1 MLRSRWALWA
11 GILVFPP
18 LGLVLWWMRRGVGP
32 VARIAGTLGICAV
45 AIVELFVVYGMRLEW
60 NGALKVSG
68 VSFETRAQRDARLEA
83 LLGLF
88 GVYGWRL
95 EWNGALKV
103 SGVSFEPRAQRDAR
117 LEASRARQRAEAPA
131 PAPAPSAAPV
141 ETARAVAP
149 PAPARTTEHVPP
161 AYWTDF
167 RGPNRAGV
175 YAETEIETAWPA
187 AGLPRLWKQPV
198 GEGRAYTIEQRRD
211 REAITAYDVKTGREL
226 WAFAYPALFGEI
238 LGGAGPRAT

>member
-45 AIVELFVVYGMRLEW
+45 AIVELFLVYGMRQEW

-68 VSFETRAQRDARLEA
+68 VSFET
-83 LLGLF
+83 
-88 GVYGWRL
+88 
-95 EWNGALKV
+95 
-103 SGVSFEPRAQRDAR
+103 RAQRDAR

-131 PAPAPSAAPV
+131 PAPAPSAHV

-149 PAPARTTEHVPP
+149 PAPARTTE
-161 AYWTDF
+161 
-167 RGPNRAGV
+167 
-175 YAETEIETAWPA
+175 
-187 AGLPRLWKQPV
+187 
-198 GEGRAYTIEQRRD
+198 
-211 REAITAYDVKTGREL
+211 
-226 WAFAYPALFGEI
+226 
-238 LGGAGPRAT
+238 

>member
-1 MLRSRWALWA
+1 MRGWRRAVPGSAPRLRR
-11 GILVFPP
+11 P
-18 LGLVLWWMRRGVGP
+18 LPRRP
-32 VARIAGTLGICAV
+32 DR
-45 AIVELFVVYGMRLEW
+45 
-60 NGALKVSG
+60 NG
-68 VSFETRAQRDARLEA
+68 R
-83 LLGLF
+83 
-88 GVYGWRL
+88 RL

-175 YAETEIETAWPA
+175 Y
-187 AGLPRLWKQPV
+187 
-198 GEGRAYTIEQRRD
+198 
-211 REAITAYDVKTGREL
+211 
-226 WAFAYPALFGEI
+226 
-238 LGGAGPRAT
+238 